1 VSALARL
8 AGRLRRAGDRFALFH
23 LINSSLSFALSFGQL
38 FVFVRVLDAG
48 FYATVVLVTSISLY
62 LVPLDGALA
71 KVAFV
76 QLRGEFLHHKTA
88 HSSAIVYRL
97 YAAYALLLLVGV
109 VGCAALFGM
118 RLDLVLFLLFCLVA
132 NFWHFEVQTLGWAID
147 LGMAFEK
154 AELFR
159 RSCNFALLAALYATG
174 QFAAYSAIMLALSL
188 GCMVW
193 YARILARAGAGV
205 GALHRLRWPD
215 LRDALRLSA
224 RNLGGAAAGSGADFM
239 LMNAPYAIVTAV
251 YGAGAPLIV
260 LDTCLKLLRA
270 IVMALRICS
279 EALLPKQSAALH
291 DGDYGRLVR
300 VLTAIAVMSSL
311 PALLV
316 CGALAFT
323 SDRMFGALLGPLAG
337 IMPPGTGLVL
347 VTLIAA
353 ALAQN
358 LASSF
363 LSYSGF
369 FADVLKTAKLAAFLM
384 LGLAAAASLGGIDFP
399 SFLRA
404 YAAVFVA
411 VGAITS
417 LWAWLR
423 LRRLRPAVIEA
434 AP

>member
-1 VSALARL
+1 
-8 AGRLRRAGDRFALFH
+8 
-23 LINSSLSFALSFGQL
+23 
-38 FVFVRVLDAG
+38 
-48 FYATVVLVTSISLY
+48 
-62 LVPLDGALA
+62 
-71 KVAFV
+71 VAFV
-76 QLRGEFLHHKTA
+76 QLRGEFLQHKTA
-88 HSSAIVYRL
+88 HGSAVVYRL
-97 YAAYALLLLVGV
+97 YAAYALLLLIGV
-109 VGCAALFGM
+109 IGCAVLLGL

-159 RSCNFALLAALYATG
+159 RLCNFALLAALYATG
-174 QFAAYSAIMLALSL
+174 QFAAYSAIMLVLSL

-239 LMNAPYAIVTAV
+239 LMNAPYAIVTAA

-323 SDRMFGALLGPLAG
+323 SERMFAALLGPLAG
-337 IMPPGTGLVL
+337 VMPPGTGMVL

-369 FADVLKTAKLAAFLM
+369 FADVLKTAKIAAFLM
-384 LGLAAAASLGGIDFP
+384 LGLAAAATVGGIDFP